1 MCHILTVL
9 LQETLKWKGCQ
20 DDSPGIHWSRW
31 EASTSPAN
39 ITAVTLVTFHFSEMV
54 AVLPQSK
61 YNILRHIGTW
71 ASLVDVIQEPI
82 SAWISNYIHHKVW
95 NEITYPFTNLLPL
108 KFENGLVI
116 SSHTLLGMLL
126 LIHTSMV
133 SCQKGPT
140 RHAYTWQIGPFWQD
154 TLDLGYHST
163 RSIAWLL
170 MQQTPMCWQVIS
182 IPGSVG

>member
-61 YNILRHIGTW
+61 YDILRHIGAW

-95 NEITYPFTNLLPL
+95 NEITYPFTNLQPL

-116 SSHTLLGMLL
+116 SSHFTGHVITHPYFDGIL
-126 LIHTSMV
+126 
-133 SCQKGPT
+133 
-140 RHAYTWQIGPFWQD
+140 
-154 TLDLGYHST
+154 
-163 RSIAWLL
+163 
-170 MQQTPMCWQVIS
+170 QQTPMCWQVIS
-182 IPGSVG
+182 IHGSVG